1 MIIRRPLTIFWN
13 IIVFQA
19 LSLNVSGS
27 RLTCSARQSRL
38 IYLSTLIIRV
48 LKRLGLGV
56 RLKEVKSGS

>member
-27 RLTCSARQSRL
+27 RLTCSARQSGL